1 MQADIVL
8 FDDFETLDV
17 FGPAE
22 IFGRSPH
29 YTLNYCSLSGGVITS
44 SQGAQIITT
53 VFEPEKTLLMLVPGG
68 QGTRRLVSDEDMLAA
83 LRTAAQRAQ
92 WCLSVCT
99 GSALLAA
106 AGVLDGRRA
115 TSNKRAWQWVT
126 SLPAQVNWVKKAR
139 WCTDGHFYTSS
150 GVSAGTDMALAFIA
164 DRHGETAAEEIAQ
177 HIEYRWHNDAGDDPF
192 AV

>member
-53 VFEPEKTLLMLVPGG
+53 VFEPEKTALMLVPG
-68 QGTRRLVSDEDMLAA
+68 
-83 LRTAAQRAQ
+83 AQHAQ

-106 AGVLDGRRA
+106 AGVLDGRQA

-126 SLPAQVNWVKKAR
+126 SLSAQVNWVKKAR
-139 WCTDGHFYTSS
+139 WCADGRFYTSS

>member
-1 MQADIVL
+1 M
-8 FDDFETLDV
+8 

-53 VFEPEKTLLMLVPGG
+53 VFEPEKTALMLVPGG
-68 QGTRRLVSDEDMLAA
+68 QGTRRLVSDEGMLTA
-83 LRTAAQRAQ
+83 LRTAAQHAQ

-106 AGVLDGRRA
+106 AGVLDGRQA
-115 TSNKRAWQWVT
+115 TSINV
-126 SLPAQVNWVKKAR
+126 P
-139 WCTDGHFYTSS
+139 GS
-150 GVSAGTDMALAFIA
+150 G
-164 DRHGETAAEEIAQ
+164 
-177 HIEYRWHNDAGDDPF
+177 
-192 AV
+192 

>member
-53 VFEPEKTLLMLVPGG
+53 VFEPEKTALMLVPGG
-68 QGTRRLVSDEDMLAA
+68 QGTRRLVSDEGMLAA
-83 LRTAAQRAQ
+83 LRTAAQHAQ

-106 AGVLDGRRA
+106 AGVLDSRRA

-126 SLPAQVNWVKKAR
+126 SLSAQVNWVKKAR
-139 WCTDGHFYTSS
+139 WCADGRFYTSS

>member
-22 IFGRSPH
+22 IFGHSPY

-53 VFEPEKTLLMLVPGG
+53 VFEPEKTALMLVPGG
-68 QGTRRLVSDEDMLAA
+68 QGTRRLASDENMLAA
-83 LRTAAQRAQ
+83 LRTAAQHAQ

-106 AGVLDGRRA
+106 AGVLDGRQA

-126 SLPAQVNWVKKAR
+126 SLSAQVNWVKKAR
-139 WCTDGHFYTSS
+139 WCADGRFYTSS

-164 DRHGETAAEEIAQ
+164 DRHGEAAAEEIAQ

>member
-53 VFEPEKTLLMLVPGG
+53 VFEPEKTALMLVPGG
-68 QGTRRLVSDEDMLAA
+68 QGTRRLVSDEGMLAA
-83 LRTAAQRAQ
+83 LRTAAQHAQ

-106 AGVLDGRRA
+106 AGVLDGRQA

-126 SLPAQVNWVKKAR
+126 SLSAQVNWVKKAR
-139 WCTDGHFYTSS
+139 WCADGRFYTSS

>member
-22 IFGRSPH
+22 IFGRSPY

-53 VFEPEKTLLMLVPGG
+53 VFEPEKTALMLVPGG
-68 QGTRRLVSDEDMLAA
+68 QGTRRLASDENMLAA
-83 LRTAAQRAQ
+83 LRTAAQHAQ

-106 AGVLDGRRA
+106 AGVLDGRQA

-126 SLPAQVNWVKKAR
+126 SLSAQVNWVKKAR
-139 WCTDGHFYTSS
+139 WCADGRFYTSS

>member
-53 VFEPEKTLLMLVPGG
+53 VFEPEKTALMLVPGG
-68 QGTRRLVSDEDMLAA
+68 QGTRRLVSDEGMLTA
-83 LRTAAQRAQ
+83 LRTAAQHAQ

-106 AGVLDGRRA
+106 AGVLDGRQA
-115 TSNKRAWQWVT
+115 TSNKRAWQWAT
-126 SLPAQVNWVKKAR
+126 SLSAQVNWVKKAR
-139 WCTDGHFYTSS
+139 WYADGRFYTSS

>member
-1 MQADIVL
+1 
-8 FDDFETLDV
+8 
-17 FGPAE
+17 
-22 IFGRSPH
+22 
-29 YTLNYCSLSGGVITS
+29 
-44 SQGAQIITT
+44 
-53 VFEPEKTLLMLVPGG
+53 
-68 QGTRRLVSDEDMLAA
+68 GTRRLVSDEGMLTA
-83 LRTAAQRAQ
+83 LRTAAQHAQ

-106 AGVLDGRRA
+106 AGVLDGRQA

-126 SLPAQVNWVKKAR
+126 SLSAQVNWVKKAR
-139 WCTDGHFYTSS
+139 WCADGRFYTSS

>member
-53 VFEPEKTLLMLVPGG
+53 VFEPEKTALMLVPGG
-68 QGTRRLVSDEDMLAA
+68 QGTRRLVSDEGMLAA
-83 LRTAAQRAQ
+83 LRTAAQHAQ

-106 AGVLDGRRA
+106 AGVLDGRQA

-126 SLPAQVNWVKKAR
+126 SLSAQVHWVKKAR
-139 WCTDGHFYTSS
+139 WCADGRFYTSS

>member
-53 VFEPEKTLLMLVPGG
+53 VFEPEKTALMLVPGG
-68 QGTRRLVSDEDMLAA
+68 QGTRRLVSDEGMLAA
-83 LRTAAQRAQ
+83 LRTAAQHAQ

-106 AGVLDGRRA
+106 AGVLDGRQA

-126 SLPAQVNWVKKAR
+126 SLSAQVNWVKKAR
-139 WCTDGHFYTSS
+139 WCADGRFYTSS

-164 DRHGETAAEEIAQ
+164 DRHGEATAEEIAQ

>member
-53 VFEPEKTLLMLVPGG
+53 VFEPEKTALMLVPEVRAHGG
-68 QGTRRLVSDEDMLAA
+68 WSVMRACSRRCVPRHSMHNGAF
-83 LRTAAQRAQ
+83 
-92 WCLSVCT
+92 LSVP
-99 GSALLAA
+99 
-106 AGVLDGRRA
+106 VRPFWRRPVCL
-115 TSNKRAWQWVT
+115 T
-126 SLPAQVNWVKKAR
+126 
-139 WCTDGHFYTSS
+139 
-150 GVSAGTDMALAFIA
+150 A
-164 DRHGETAAEEIAQ
+164 DRRHPINVPAVGDLSVRTGKLGEKSTLVCGRPFLYLFRCIGGHG
-177 HIEYRWHNDAGDDPF
+177 YGAGIYC
-192 AV
+192 

>member
-53 VFEPEKTLLMLVPGG
+53 VFEPEKTALMLVPGG
-68 QGTRRLVSDEDMLAA
+68 QGTRRLVSDEGMLTA
-83 LRTAAQRAQ
+83 LRTAAQHAQ
-92 WCLSVCT
+92 WCLSVLYRF
-99 GSALLAA
+99 G
-106 AGVLDGRRA
+106 
-115 TSNKRAWQWVT
+115 
-126 SLPAQVNWVKKAR
+126 
-139 WCTDGHFYTSS
+139 SS
-150 GVSAGTDMALAFIA
+150 GGGRCA
-164 DRHGETAAEEIAQ
+164 
-177 HIEYRWHNDAGDDPF
+177 
-192 AV
+192 

>member
-53 VFEPEKTLLMLVPGG
+53 VFEPEKTALMLIPGG
-68 QGTRRLVSDEDMLAA
+68 QGTRRLVSDEGMLAA
-83 LRTAAQRAQ
+83 LRTAAQHAQ

-106 AGVLDGRRA
+106 AGVLDGRQA

-126 SLPAQVNWVKKAR
+126 SLSAQVNWVKKAR
-139 WCTDGHFYTSS
+139 WCADGRFYTSS

>member
-53 VFEPEKTLLMLVPGG
+53 VFEPEKTALMLVPGG
-68 QGTRRLVSDEDMLAA
+68 QGTRRLVSDESMLAA
-83 LRTAAQRAQ
+83 LRTAAQHAQ

-126 SLPAQVNWVKKAR
+126 SLSAQVNWVKKAR
-139 WCTDGHFYTSS
+139 WCADGRFYTSS

-164 DRHGETAAEEIAQ
+164 DRHGEAAAEEIAQ

>member
-53 VFEPEKTLLMLVPGG
+53 VFEPEKTALMLVPGG
-68 QGTRRLVSDEDMLAA
+68 QGTRRLVSDEGMLAA
-83 LRTAAQRAQ
+83 LRTAAQHAQ

-106 AGVLDGRRA
+106 AGVLDGRQA

-126 SLPAQVNWVKKAR
+126 SLSAQVNWVKKAR
-139 WCTDGHFYTSS
+139 WCADGRFYTSS
-150 GVSAGTDMALAFIA
+150 GISAGTDMALAFIA

>member
-17 FGPAE
+17 FGPAD

-53 VFEPEKTLLMLVPGG
+53 VFEPEKTALMLVPGG
-68 QGTRRLVSDEDMLAA
+68 QGTRRLVSDEGMLAA
-83 LRTAAQRAQ
+83 LRTAAQHAQ

-106 AGVLDGRRA
+106 AGVLDGRQA

-126 SLPAQVNWVKKAR
+126 SLSAQVNWVKKAR
-139 WCTDGHFYTSS
+139 WCADGRFYTSS

-164 DRHGETAAEEIAQ
+164 DRHGEATAEEIAQ

>member
-53 VFEPEKTLLMLVPGG
+53 VFEPEKTALMLVPGG
-68 QGTRRLVSDEDMLAA
+68 QGTRQLVSDEACSRRCVRQHSMHNGAFPSVPVRLFWQRPVC
-83 LRTAAQRAQ
+83 LTA
-92 WCLSVCT
+92 
-99 GSALLAA
+99 
-106 AGVLDGRRA
+106 DGRHPI
-115 TSNKRAWQWVT
+115 NV
-126 SLPAQVNWVKKAR
+126 P
-139 WCTDGHFYTSS
+139 GS
-150 GVSAGTDMALAFIA
+150 G
-164 DRHGETAAEEIAQ
+164 
-177 HIEYRWHNDAGDDPF
+177 
-192 AV
+192 

>member
-53 VFEPEKTLLMLVPGG
+53 VFEPEKTALMLVPGG
-68 QGTRRLVSDEDMLAA
+68 QGTRRLVSDEGMLAA
-83 LRTAAQRAQ
+83 LRTAAQHAQ

-106 AGVLDGRRA
+106 AGVLDGRQA

-126 SLPAQVNWVKKAR
+126 SLSAQVNWVKKAR
-139 WCTDGHFYTSS
+139 WCADGRFYTSS

-164 DRHGETAAEEIAQ
+164 DRHSETAAEEIAQ

>member
-53 VFEPEKTLLMLVPGG
+53 VFEPEKTALMLVPGG
-68 QGTRRLVSDEDMLAA
+68 QGTRRLVSDEGMLAA
-83 LRTAAQRAQ
+83 LRTAAQHAQ

-126 SLPAQVNWVKKAR
+126 SLSAQVNWVKKAR
-139 WCTDGHFYTSS
+139 WCADGRFYTSS

>member
-53 VFEPEKTLLMLVPGG
+53 VFEPEKTVLMLVPGG
-68 QGTRRLVSDEDMLAA
+68 QGTRRLVSDEGMLAA
-83 LRTAAQRAQ
+83 LRTAAQHAQ

-126 SLPAQVNWVKKAR
+126 SLSAQVNWVKKAR
-139 WCTDGHFYTSS
+139 WCADGRFYTSS

>member
-53 VFEPEKTLLMLVPGG
+53 VFEPEKTALMLVPGG
-68 QGTRRLVSDEDMLAA
+68 QGTRRLVSDEGMLAA
-83 LRTAAQRAQ
+83 LRTAAQHAQ

-115 TSNKRAWQWVT
+115 TSNKRTWQWVT
-126 SLPAQVNWVKKAR
+126 SLSAQVNWVKKAR
-139 WCTDGHFYTSS
+139 WCADGRFYTSS

>member
-53 VFEPEKTLLMLVPGG
+53 VFEPEKTALMLVPGG
-68 QGTRRLVSDEDMLAA
+68 QGTRRLVSDEGMLAA
-83 LRTAAQRAQ
+83 LRTAAQHAQ

-106 AGVLDGRRA
+106 AGVLDGRQA

-126 SLPAQVNWVKKAR
+126 SLSAQVNWVKKAR
-139 WCTDGHFYTSS
+139 WCADGRFYTSS

-164 DRHGETAAEEIAQ
+164 DSHGETAAEEIAQ

>member
-44 SQGAQIITT
+44 SQGVQIITT
-53 VFEPEKTLLMLVPGG
+53 VFEPEKTALMLVPGG
-68 QGTRRLVSDEDMLAA
+68 QGTRRLVNDENMLPV
-83 LRTAAQRAQ
+83 LRTAAQHAQ

-106 AGVLDGRRA
+106 AGVLDGRQA

-126 SLPAQVNWVKKAR
+126 SLSAQVNWVKKAR
-139 WCTDGHFYTSS
+139 WCADGRFYTSS

-164 DRHGETAAEEIAQ
+164 DRHGEAAAEEIAQ

>member
-53 VFEPEKTLLMLVPGG
+53 VFEPEKTALMLVPGG
-68 QGTRRLVSDEDMLAA
+68 QGTRRLVSDEGMLAA
-83 LRTAAQRAQ
+83 LRTAAQHAQ

-106 AGVLDGRRA
+106 AGVLDGRQA

-126 SLPAQVNWVKKAR
+126 SVRTGKLGEKSTLVCGRPFLYLFR
-139 WCTDGHFYTSS
+139 CIGGHGY
-150 GVSAGTDMALAFIA
+150 GAGI
-164 DRHGETAAEEIAQ
+164 
-177 HIEYRWHNDAGDDPF
+177 YC
-192 AV
+192 

>member
-53 VFEPEKTLLMLVPGG
+53 VFEPEKTALMLVPGG
-68 QGTRRLVSDEDMLAA
+68 QGTRRLVSDEGMLAA
-83 LRTAAQRAQ
+83 LRTAAQHAQ

-106 AGVLDGRRA
+106 AGVLDGRQA

-126 SLPAQVNWVKKAR
+126 SLSAQVNWVKKAR
-139 WCTDGHFYTSS
+139 WCADGRFYTSS

-164 DRHGETAAEEIAQ
+164 DRHGETAAEEITQ

>member
-53 VFEPEKTLLMLVPGG
+53 VFEPEKTALMLVPGG
-68 QGTRRLVSDEDMLAA
+68 QGTRRLVSDEGMLAT
-83 LRTAAQRAQ
+83 LRTAAQHAQ

-106 AGVLDGRRA
+106 AGVLDGRQA

-126 SLPAQVNWVKKAR
+126 SLSAQVNWVKKAR
-139 WCTDGHFYTSS
+139 WCADGRFYTSS

>member
-53 VFEPEKTLLMLVPGG
+53 VFEPEKTALMLVPGG
-68 QGTRRLVSDEDMLAA
+68 QGTRRLVSDEGMLAA
-83 LRTAAQRAQ
+83 LRTAAQHAQ

-106 AGVLDGRRA
+106 AGVLDGRQA
-115 TSNKRAWQWVT
+115 TSNKRAWQWAT
-126 SLPAQVNWVKKAR
+126 SLSAQVNWVKKAR
-139 WCTDGHFYTSS
+139 WCADGRFYTSS

>member
-53 VFEPEKTLLMLVPGG
+53 VFEPEKTALMLVPGG
-68 QGTRRLVSDEDMLAA
+68 QGTRRLVSDEGMLAA
-83 LRTAAQRAQ
+83 LRTAAQHAQ

-106 AGVLDGRRA
+106 AGVLDGRQA

-126 SLPAQVNWVKKAR
+126 SLSAQVNWVKKAR
-139 WCTDGHFYTSS
+139 WCADGRFYTSS

-177 HIEYRWHNDAGDDPF
+177 HIEYRWHNDASDDPF